1 MRLAIHKL
9 SRPAGGY
16 GTPTN
21 ARVASLASDRIIQR
35 LCPRRERAGLRE
47 PPAARQ
53 APYGPAE
60 MSSGPQNMPGSVLG
74 TPDQLARTWPEP
86 EAPSLTSHPLPACG
100 RPVCAGQTAN
110 CGGGRESNPPTDSRR
125 RTGFEDPRGSCWSVR
140 VRAASCC
147 LVPSGGTFLVQ
158 LVRVRVAPSGYVW
171 PENWP
176 EIRSTS
182 GLVQIPRAMR
192 VTERPFSDLLSAS
205 QGGHRAA

>member
-16 GTPTN
+16 GRPTN
-21 ARVASLASDRIIQR
+21 ARVASLASDRIFQR

-86 EAPSLTSHPLPACG
+86 EAPSLTSHPLPAW
-100 RPVCAGQTAN
+100 RPPRLRRSDGKL
-110 CGGGRESNPPTDSRR
+110 RR
-125 RTGFEDPRGSCWSVR
+125 RTGIEPAHR
-140 VRAASCC
+140 
-147 LVPSGGTFLVQ
+147 L
-158 LVRVRVAPSGYVW
+158 APAHW
-171 PENWP
+171 
-176 EIRSTS
+176 
-182 GLVQIPRAMR
+182 
-192 VTERPFSDLLSAS
+192 F
-205 QGGHRAA
+205 